1 MLCIDHFND
10 DVVFYSNHGKSTR
23 KPKQKRKHAFDK
35 GMAVSDTKQVVR
47 GSDKGEKS
55 FPEDYTVEGVEKEVV
70 QRKKARVNICKEE
83 KKKKDLCQEY
93 SSTKTKTTMP
103 AKCVKPRCK
112 EKDKRGGRQSAAD
125 IERDQLIRQEISD
138 HIDRFPRVE
147 LHWRRASSTR
157 EYLSSELTR
166 KRMYNMFIQ
175 EWFPKTRPPSFM
187 T

>member
-10 DVVFYSNHGKSTR
+10 DVVSYSNHGKSTR

-83 KKKKDLCQEY
+83 KKKEDLCQEY

-112 EKDKRGGRQSAAD
+112 GTTCIKQQKPCES
-125 IERDQLIRQEISD
+125 ISD
-138 HIDRFPRVE
+138 EQKQVIFNRFTP
-147 LHWRRASSTR
+147 WGFTI
-157 EYLSSELTR
+157 T
-166 KRMYNMFIQ
+166 
-175 EWFPKTRPPSFM
+175 T
-187 T
+187 